1 MSYIFYYSNM
11 CNPSKNVLQHIQNIP
26 DIHFI
31 CIDKRISENGK
42 QFILLE
48 SGQRII
54 LPEIVE
60 RVPAL
65 LIIAENYRILYGN
78 DIVTY
83 FANKPLLSSAPPP
96 PSSSA
101 MGSRFGSGGGGG
113 GGGPGFGPGSGPMMM
128 AGGGGPSPSPA
139 EMDPESYSFSSFSN
153 VGISDSFSF
162 IGLDPENNAM
172 QQMRNFVPVNEA
184 FTPSSAGVGG
194 MVRPNM
200 QPQMQPHP
208 HQQLQHQ
215 QQQPQQPT
223 IPSQSM
229 ARQDRIPSFINS
241 EYLTNLRNTEL
252 GNFRR

>member
-54 LPEIVE
+54 LPDIVE

-83 FANKPLLSSAPPP
+83 FANKPLPASAPPP
-96 PSSSA
+96 SSA
-101 MGSRFGSGGGGG
+101 MAAAPAASRFGSGGGGG
-113 GGGPGFGPGSGPMMM
+113 MGPGFSPGSGPMMM
-128 AGGGGPSPSPA
+128 TGSGGPSPSPA

-162 IGLDPENNAM
+162 IGLDPEINAM

-184 FTPSSAGVGG
+184 FSPSSGVGG

-208 HQQLQHQ
+208 HQQLQQ